1 MKRGLLFILSVFL
14 ICSLF
19 ALGENFPDK
28 AKNVNGFVPTGWK
41 TILSAKGDLNN
52 DKLEDTVVVIEKDD
66 KTNIVKKEKL
76 GSE

>member
-28 AKNVNGFVPTGWK
+28 AKNVNGSFRQAGK
-41 TILSAKGDLNN
+41 RFFRLKG
-52 DKLEDTVVVIEKDD
+52 I
-66 KTNIVKKEKL
+66 
-76 GSE
+76 